1 MTPSQV
7 NDSNDVVSVHAN
19 AACSHQANSAVRM
32 GRRMRGIRWG
42 EKRGC
47 TGAGAVK
54 REGEVGNG
62 RGKLFA

>member
-19 AACSHQANSAVRM
+19 AACSHQANSSQDGTPHARDKV
-32 GRRMRGIRWG
+32 GGD
-42 EKRGC
+42 ERGC

-62 RGKLFA
+62 RGKLCA